1 MRIKHYDYLQ
11 SGAAIIE
18 SCLVLVPLLLV
29 TALILELTHSQ
40 NVRQI
45 AQLALYE
52 AARVG
57 SVTGAHPE
65 KIDQAF
71 SAAILPLFVPAGMH
85 TYPAKRRDASAQTIA
100 NETGQSLWKIETLN
114 PAPPVFADFADHDLS
129 RKIGQLVLRNDYLA
143 EQHQIHIR
151 QGWPHGLGP
160 TSGRTVFEAN
170 TLRLQLSLIYRPRTP
185 GIAFVLKRLSAGRTD
200 RTGIAWNKGYLVAEL
215 ITEVMM
221 QSHAQFWSETRQ
233 SKPDSAEVP
242 IQIQRPSPSP
252 SPSPSPIRSPSTSR
266 IPSPL
271 SGQAIASETKNES
284 ATVNDEAAKENKLCD
299 GLLCC

>member
-1 MRIKHYDYLQ
+1 MRIKYSNHLH

-18 SCLVLVPLLLV
+18 SCLVLIPLLLI

-57 SVTGAHPE
+57 SVTGAHPA

-85 TYPAKRRDASAQTIA
+85 ATAAMRRDASARAIA
-100 NETGQSLWKIETLN
+100 RETGLSLWIIEMLN
-114 PAPPVFADFADHDLS
+114 PDPAVFTDFAEPDLS
-129 RKIGQLVLRNDYLA
+129 KKFGRLVLRNDYLA
-143 EQHQIHIR
+143 EQHQTHIR
-151 QGWPHGLGP
+151 QGWPGGLGP

-170 TLRLQLSLIYRPRTP
+170 TLRLKLSLRYRPRTP
-185 GIAFVLKRLSAGRTD
+185 WIAFVLKKLSTHRTD
-200 RTGIAWNKGYLVAEL
+200 QTGVAWQKGYLVAEL

-221 QSHAQFWSETRQ
+221 QSHAQLWSETRQ

-242 IQIQRPSPSP
+242 IRIQRPSPSP
-252 SPSPSPIRSPSTSR
+252 SLKLSPNR
-266 IPSPL
+266 ITSPL
-271 SGQAIASETKNES
+271 SGQGIALETKNEP
-284 ATVNDEAAKENKLCD
+284 AAVNDERAEENKLCD
-299 GLLCC
+299 GLLCCQ